1 MNEGCEFMVP
11 KDIAIKLANN
21 PAHQLM
27 DNDRDAYRVPPNI
40 VFPEDVDLLKL
51 EMSKVIHRYKDK
63 YVAIHKIRCDQY
75 DIVSNA
81 CDIPASSIKHMLNGR
96 QRITRHQLGK
106 FCVGLKLSIE
116 EAQQLFKWQGR
127 SLSVGEDA
135 FDTVVYYALKD
146 KDDIWDFIDEAA
158 EIAKVNLHKEN

>member
-1 MNEGCEFMVP
+1 MVP

-21 PAHQLM
+21 PASNLI
-27 DNDRDAYRVPPNI
+27 NNNGATYRVPPDVIDI
-40 VFPEDVDLLKL
+40 VGPDVKSLEEKSLKL
-51 EMSKVIHRYKDK
+51 EMSKIIHTYKDK
-63 YVAIHKIRCDQY
+63 YVAIHKTRCDQY

-81 CDIPASSIKHMLNGR
+81 CDIPVSSIKHMLSGR

-116 EAQQLFKWQGR
+116 EAQQLFRWQGR

-146 KDDIWDFIDEAA
+146 EDDIWDFIDEAA

>member
-1 MNEGCEFMVP
+1 MVP
-11 KDIAIKLANN
+11 KDIAINLANN
-21 PAHQLM
+21 PASNLI
-27 DNDRDAYRVPPNI
+27 DSNGATYRVPPN
-40 VFPEDVDLLKL
+40 VVVGPDVESLKL
-51 EMSKVIHRYKDK
+51 EMSKIIHRYKDK
-63 YVAIHKIRCDQY
+63 YVAIHKTRCDQY
-75 DIVSNA
+75 ELVSNA
-81 CDIPASSIKHMLNGR
+81 CDIPVSSIKHMLTGR

-116 EAQQLFKWQGR
+116 EAQQLFRWQGR

-146 KDDIWDFIDEAA
+146 EDDIWDFIDEAA

>member
-1 MNEGCEFMVP
+1 MVP
-11 KDIAIKLANN
+11 KDIAINLANN
-21 PAHQLM
+21 PASNLI
-27 DNDRDAYRVPPNI
+27 DSNGATYRVPPN
-40 VFPEDVDLLKL
+40 VVVGPDVESLKL
-51 EMSKVIHRYKDK
+51 EMSKIIHRYKDK
-63 YVAIHKIRCDQY
+63 YVAIHKTRCDQY

-116 EAQQLFKWQGR
+116 EAQQLFRWQGR

-146 KDDIWDFIDEAA
+146 EDDIWDFIDEAA

>member
-1 MNEGCEFMVP
+1 MVP

-21 PAHQLM
+21 PASNLI
-27 DNDRDAYRVPPNI
+27 NNNGATYRVPIEVKGTVGP
-40 VFPEDVDLLKL
+40 DVESLKL
-51 EMSKVIHRYKDK
+51 EMSKIIHRYKDK
-63 YVAIHKIRCDQY
+63 YVAIHKTGCDQY

-81 CDIPASSIKHMLNGR
+81 CDIPVSSIKHMLSGR

-106 FCVGLKLSIE
+106 FCVGLKLCIE
-116 EAQQLFKWQGR
+116 EAQQLFRWQGR

-146 KDDIWDFIDEAA
+146 EDDIWDFIDEAA